1 MPIDSWRPATA
12 SVPVASMVWMGLKR
26 LPHRPFC
33 GPLLSKFSA
42 NEKTFPLRM
51 SRAALTISC
60 GETLLSV
67 PISSSAP
74 QRPQFFNR
82 SAAALMSLSVT
93 LESPFAM
100 DRTPHRGKLP
110 AFTQTYRLPSYVI
123 AKPTPHSRVVA
134 RCQVLVGQALL
145 PVRVCGGDI
154 AMDRHECL
162 FYYAT

>member
-1 MPIDSWRPATA
+1 
-12 SVPVASMVWMGLKR
+12 MVWMGLKR

-42 NEKTFPLRM
+42 SEKTFPLRM

-60 GETLLSV
+60 GEMLLSV

-93 LESPFAM
+93 FESPFAM
-100 DRTPHRGKLP
+100 DRAPRRE
-110 AFTQTYRLPSYVI
+110 TYKR
-123 AKPTPHSRVVA
+123 SRKRIDYHHYILGTHCLFSGVGQFA
-134 RCQVLVGQALL
+134 CCQFLVGQALL
-145 PVRVCGGDI
+145 PVRVRGSEI
-154 AMDRHECL
+154 KPDRQECTIIYL
-162 FYYAT
+162 TQGKGVI